1 MTSVV
6 AFAAGK
12 VVSAVSA
19 VNAFYSEVNPSTLS
33 GAIDVVVIKHPDG
46 DLVCSPFHVRFGK
59 LKLLR
64 PHDKAVTVTVNG
76 QKQEDLLMK
85 LGEAGEAFF
94 VVETENPV
102 PSEYA
107 TSPIQHAEDTNNVTM
122 EPFDLN
128 APAENGDEENLLSP
142 TRVNGYHSAHASGM
156 MHRATEIGEDEY
168 PLGDGSTEPSP
179 TNKKSSAEHLDIPEP
194 HMSSKNSAKG
204 SAKGS
209 TKGSE
214 LPIDADDVV
223 HLFEHDAR
231 MVGMIQT
238 KHDKMSNPKLKEVK
252 PASDSHANHR
262 PEDKDAKAA
271 SGSATELRPE
281 GKASKH
287 LDVDTTSKEYTG
299 GSAKS
304 NASDLPI
311 DADDV
316 ARSFAHDAQLVGM
329 TQSSQDKDPQGNGI
343 VETTPPGMEERD
355 AKPETILEP
364 ESTPAEE
371 STAQDSPPEAKVAID
386 KLPNGIPAAAA
397 DQMDRELFTPNS
409 VMTDDPMVKTA
420 NAVTSAL
427 ESFIPVVPL
436 HALSASASA
445 SALIDTP
452 VASAMPILQELM
464 KPPLPHSKS
473 LPVAT
478 LDERRRI
485 NHNRSSS
492 VNMDGDDGLPLET
505 VDEGALMPGSYT
517 KRNAGPLS
525 DTEVEY
531 TNHEAAK
538 NKKGW
543 TWGWGGL
550 PKKGQAGSPD
560 NNTSQQMRER
570 TQSADPLNSMTVDE
584 KVNNYLAGLP
594 ESQRSSS
601 PAGVENEQPDG
612 PPMSGSGEQESAA
625 SPLSIAFQSDVEMV
639 MSTVGYD
646 KLMSMRPKEAD
657 DAFNQNIVSYET
669 FCKSPEVL
677 AEPSLVVRIQG
688 NYYSWAM
695 AAPMVMANL
704 AYKKSL
710 PEELVQKLHQHH
722 RRPGQLTADNR
733 RYSFNPLKT
742 WWGRGSVP
750 KPSPDADKAKDGDI
764 KLEGVVRGAS
774 PEPIKEEDAAED
786 AADAKSDV
794 KSQQNFP
801 IHFAKSLRLTSEQ
814 LKALNLNPGPNTITF
829 SVNQS
834 GASVSAKLF
843 LYDYTCKIVIS
854 DIDGTITKSDALG
867 HIFTMVGKDWTH
879 SGIASLYTNIRKNG
893 YHILYLTS
901 RAIGQAGTTRE
912 YLAKV
917 EQGGYQLPEGPV
929 IMSPD
934 RLFASFH
941 REVILRRPEEFKM
954 ACLRDIKRLFV
965 DRTPFYAG
973 FGNRI
978 TDALSYRSV
987 DVPSSRIFTIDSGGE
1002 VKLEL
1007 LADYKSSYIKLND
1020 IVDQIFPTT
1029 NCGDLGTAEYN
1040 DWNYWRAE
1048 FPKIDIPGEKPAQEQ
1063 AEDRL
1068 EEVEDDDEDEYT
1080 DDESFEDEEEY
1091 DEEDYSDGELKN
1103 PDAASALASVP
1114 TNPDAI

>member
-1 MTSVV
+1 
-6 AFAAGK
+6 
-12 VVSAVSA
+12 VSAVSA

-107 TSPIQHAEDTNNVTM
+107 TSPIQHAEDTNNV
-122 EPFDLN
+122 
-128 APAENGDEENLLSP
+128 S
-142 TRVNGYHSAHASGM
+142 TRGWGI
-156 MHRATEIGEDEY
+156 RDQT
-168 PLGDGSTEPSP
+168 
-179 TNKKSSAEHLDIPEP
+179 
-194 HMSSKNSAKG
+194 AK
-204 SAKGS
+204 
-209 TKGSE
+209 
-214 LPIDADDVV
+214 
-223 HLFEHDAR
+223 H
-231 MVGMIQT
+231 
-238 KHDKMSNPKLKEVK
+238 
-252 PASDSHANHR
+252 
-262 PEDKDAKAA
+262 
-271 SGSATELRPE
+271 
-281 GKASKH
+281 
-287 LDVDTTSKEYTG
+287 
-299 GSAKS
+299 
-304 NASDLPI
+304 
-311 DADDV
+311 
-316 ARSFAHDAQLVGM
+316 
-329 TQSSQDKDPQGNGI
+329 PQGNGI

-355 AKPETILEP
+355 AKPETISEP

-386 KLPNGIPAAAA
+386 KLPNGVPAAAA

-420 NAVTSAL
+420 NAVASAL

-452 VASAMPILQELM
+452 VASAMPALQELM

-473 LPVAT
+473 LP
-478 LDERRRI
+478 
-485 NHNRSSS
+485 
-492 VNMDGDDGLPLET
+492 
-505 VDEGALMPGSYT
+505 
-517 KRNAGPLS
+517 
-525 DTEVEY
+525 
-531 TNHEAAK
+531 
-538 NKKGW
+538 
-543 TWGWGGL
+543 
-550 PKKGQAGSPD
+550 
-560 NNTSQQMRER
+560 
-570 TQSADPLNSMTVDE
+570 
-584 KVNNYLAGLP
+584 
-594 ESQRSSS
+594 
-601 PAGVENEQPDG
+601 
-612 PPMSGSGEQESAA
+612 
-625 SPLSIAFQSDVEMV
+625 
-639 MSTVGYD
+639 
-646 KLMSMRPKEAD
+646 
-657 DAFNQNIVSYET
+657 
-669 FCKSPEVL
+669 
-677 AEPSLVVRIQG
+677 
-688 NYYSWAM
+688 
-695 AAPMVMANL
+695 
-704 AYKKSL
+704 
-710 PEELVQKLHQHH
+710 
-722 RRPGQLTADNR
+722 
-733 RYSFNPLKT
+733 
-742 WWGRGSVP
+742 
-750 KPSPDADKAKDGDI
+750 DKAKDGDI

-814 LKALNLNPGPNTITF
+814 LRALNLNPGPNTITF

-941 REVILRRPEEFKM
+941 RCVILRRPEEFKM

-1020 IVDQIFPTT
+1020 IVDQIFRKYS
-1029 NCGDLGTAEYN
+1029 NAGGQ
-1040 DWNYWRAE
+1040 
-1048 FPKIDIPGEKPAQEQ
+1048 AQ
-1063 AEDRL
+1063 
-1068 EEVEDDDEDEYT
+1068 
-1080 DDESFEDEEEY
+1080 
-1091 DEEDYSDGELKN
+1091 
-1103 PDAASALASVP
+1103 P
-1114 TNPDAI
+1114 